1 MGKPEWTSH
10 AHQRSGVGSAY
21 RLSAGVPRPH
31 IHHVKRSSFSRA
43 FDGHVDEIDR
53 QMSFGGDL
61 PHRQSCRN
69 IADDTC
75 NDIALTIV
83 LRADRT

>member
-1 MGKPEWTSH
+1 MDIPRTPTKRG
-10 AHQRSGVGSAY
+10 RVGIPSLRRRAATAY
-21 RLSAGVPRPH
+21 PPRQAILVLARVRWPC
-31 IHHVKRSSFSRA
+31 RR
-43 FDGHVDEIDR
+43 IDR